1 MDLAPQPIRLAEA
14 GDRTDDG
21 LVYIELARVGRHR
34 SRDGGSE
41 VEITAEMLR
50 SMVENHARVLAEGWS
65 GRDASGPRG
74 VPIKLDPEHA
84 AAEGKTSDPKRKL
97 ARGYIQRVE
106 MSADGSTLLGAVR
119 WTDEGRQLAQ
129 GFSLSIEART
139 GLGSKIT
146 DEEWPG
152 YTLTGAVL
160 TDSPMIPGLAIAA
173 SERPPTPEPRMPEL
187 MLSEDTRA
195 ALSLGA
201 QPTADEVRAAVLRL
215 SDERDALKTERDA
228 TKLALAEV
236 EKQRDAHAAK
246 LEELR
251 LAEEQRTITAAIEAG
266 RITKAE
272 SDDWRKVVGAGGLA
286 LAERVYPE
294 GRCKVQLSEQGGTGT
309 DGAAVEVT
317 AESVAAEITA
327 KSEEL
332 RKGGMDWS
340 TAARESRRLV
350 LADPHKAEIFTAIPA
365 EG

>member
-1 MDLAPQPIRLAEA
+1 
-14 GDRTDDG
+14 
-21 LVYIELARVGRHR
+21 
-34 SRDGGSE
+34 
-41 VEITAEMLR
+41 
-50 SMVENHARVLAEGWS
+50 
-65 GRDASGPRG
+65 
-74 VPIKLDPEHA
+74 
-84 AAEGKTSDPKRKL
+84 
-97 ARGYIQRVE
+97 
-106 MSADGSTLLGAVR
+106 
-119 WTDEGRQLAQ
+119 
-129 GFSLSIEART
+129 
-139 GLGSKIT
+139 
-146 DEEWPG
+146 
-152 YTLTGAVL
+152 
-160 TDSPMIPGLAIAA
+160 
-173 SERPPTPEPRMPEL
+173 MPEL

-317 AESVAAEITA
+317 AESVAAEISA

-332 RKGGMDWS
+332 RNGGMDWS